1 MEPAPRPDC
10 PLRGQGDLFRFVFSP
25 AGRTLEAMPLAAVLA
40 LTVATWFGPAQASF
54 DATIPGNPYDYLAND
69 VRVVFAAPDG
79 HREERLAYFDE
90 GHWKAWLTTMHP
102 GHYRATLQRNGEPLP
117 VPPADIDVPET
128 ARLPEGFVHVQGTR
142 FVTDAGT
149 PYFPLGHDLAWR
161 YPDIPPLPELLHRMG
176 AAGINW
182 TRIWACAWDGKNPI
196 LIRHNAY
203 SRQQQDIWRERAP
216 LGEFL
221 PAALRQWD
229 EIVAA
234 AEASG
239 IRFQFVLFH
248 HGLVSTRA
256 DANWDE
262 HPWSK
267 ANGGFLDK
275 PQEFFTNETAREY
288 SRRWLRYAIARW
300 GHSPS
305 VLTWELFNEVEWS
318 DAIQKDHDWP
328 AVIAWHNEMAAFVRS
343 LDPYH
348 HLVTTSSAIDH
359 PELYA
364 TMDYYQPHAYPREV
378 FTTLAGTRPLP
389 GKPWFY
395 AESGRGIGEVN
406 KDEGMVVR
414 DGLWAGMLGGHAGGA
429 CYWFW
434 ERVTHLDL
442 YSEFAHAARILQV
455 SQLPARTQAHPAAV
469 EIVGGKP
476 APLVVAPGRGRGA
489 SVRFRFELPADTTP
503 AWLTELS
510 AMFGTGP
517 GGDPAEPAHPVEFAF
532 SAPAAGQ
539 ASLVLAAIAGAGG
552 GLRVSL
558 DGREIF
564 RQTWPALPDL
574 KPSDIWRRQPAPP
587 PLAIA
592 YPTGAHIITLE
603 GLGPAWVQVDRL
615 IVPDIGCDVCAHAI
629 ADRDFALVRVQ
640 ADEGAVPATVG
651 LRVDG
656 LGDGPCRLNLI
667 DLATGAERQQAAAVK
682 NGLLPGVALTA
693 RDTALVVAR

>member
-1 MEPAPRPDC
+1 
-10 PLRGQGDLFRFVFSP
+10 
-25 AGRTLEAMPLAAVLA
+25 MPLAAVLA
-40 LTVATWFGPAQASF
+40 LTVSTWFGPAQARF
-54 DATIPGNPYDYLAND
+54 DAEIPGNPYDFRAND
-69 VRVVFAAPDG
+69 VRVVFIAPDG
-79 HREERLAYFDE
+79 YREERLAYFDE
-90 GHWKAWLTTMHP
+90 GHWKAWLTTTHP
-102 GHYRATLQRNGEPLP
+102 GHYRAALLRNGEPLA
-117 VPPADIDVPET
+117 VPAADVDVPEC
-128 ARLPEGFVHVQGTR
+128 ARLPEGFVRIQGTR

-176 AAGINW
+176 GAGMNW
-182 TRIWACAWDGKNPI
+182 ARIWACAWDGKNPI

-203 SRQQQDIWRERAP
+203 STEPKEVRRERAP

-275 PQEFFTNETAREY
+275 PQEFFTSETAREY

-300 GHSPS
+300 GHSPA
-305 VLTWELFNEVEWS
+305 VLTWELFNEVEWT

-378 FTTLAGTRPLP
+378 FTSLAGTRPLP

-406 KDEGMVVR
+406 KNENLVVR

-434 ERVTHLDL
+434 ERVTHLNL
-442 YSEFAHAARILQV
+442 YGEFARAARVLQI
-455 SQLPARTQAHPAAV
+455 SQLPARAQAQPTAV
-469 EIVGGKP
+469 EVIGAKP
-476 APLVVAPGRGRGA
+476 APLVVVPARGRGA
-489 SVRFRFELPADTTP
+489 SARFRFELPADTTP
-503 AWLTELS
+503 ERLTELS
-510 AMFGTGP
+510 AMFGPGP
-517 GGDPAEPAHPVEFAF
+517 GGNSAEPVHPIEFAF
-532 SAPAAGQ
+532 DAPAAGQ

-558 DGREIF
+558 DGREVF
-564 RQTWPALPDL
+564 RQAWPALPDL
-574 KPSDIWRRQPAPP
+574 KSTDVWRRQPAPP
-587 PLAIA
+587 PIPIA
-592 YPTGAHIITLE
+592 YPAGKHTIALE
-603 GLGPAWVQVDRL
+603 GLGPAWVQLDRL
-615 IVPDIGCDVCAHAI
+615 IVPDIGRDVRAHAI
-629 ADRDFALVRVQ
+629 ADHGFALLRVQ

-656 LGDGPCRLNLI
+656 LGDGHCSLTLV
-667 DLATGAERQQAAAVK
+667 DLTTGVERESTAKITGGV
-682 NGLLPGVALTA
+682 LPGVELAGG
-693 RDTALVVAR
+693 DTAVVVGR